1 MAFRILGDLAR
12 RRNHRIAYRGFHR
25 GGDPGRDH
33 ASVEEGVNKVTEK
46 AERGAPAASSSRQRG
61 SCVEMNDSSACSCQ
75 ISDETLVYTS
85 LYMVRRS
92 PATSTDEHLDHIAS
106 LLDDMFRVP
115 GTQIRF
121 GLDFLIGWIPGVGD
135 AVAGLASLVIIIIS
149 AWRRGAALVTL
160 ARMITNVVL
169 ETLLGAI
176 PVVGDAFHVVWKS
189 NRRNY
194 RLLMREKKSKLGEN
208 HAWRDVLFFVLL
220 LLGVLCLVA
229 VPLGLVLWLTRSQRL
244 F

>member
-1 MAFRILGDLAR
+1 M
-12 RRNHRIAYRGFHR
+12 
-25 GGDPGRDH
+25 
-33 ASVEEGVNKVTEK
+33 
-46 AERGAPAASSSRQRG
+46 
-61 SCVEMNDSSACSCQ
+61 
-75 ISDETLVYTS
+75 LVYT
-85 LYMVRRS
+85 YMVRRS
-92 PATSTDEHLDHIAS
+92 RATFTDEHLDYIAS

-135 AVAGLASLVIIIIS
+135 AVAGVASLVIIIS

-169 ETLLGAI
+169 ETLIGAI
-176 PVVGDAFHVVWKS
+176 PVIGDAFHVVWKA

-194 RLLMREKKSKLGEN
+194 RLLMREKNRALGES
-208 HAWRDVLFFVLL
+208 HAWRDMLFFVLL

-229 VPLGLVLWLTRSQRL
+229 VPLGLVLWLIRSQRL
-244 F
+244 L